1 MLFVKRKKLTFI
13 KNSELRNFER
23 FKMNKIINRY
33 LLTGD
38 KFMPELHL
46 KQPGFTYSAC
56 GPFTKHHERIKKF
69 RETDNLKDLYRNE

>member
-46 KQPGFTYSAC
+46 KQPDLLIVLVDHLLNIM
-56 GPFTKHHERIKKF
+56 KELK
-69 RETDNLKDLYRNE
+69 NLEKQAI

>member
-69 RETDNLKDLYRNE
+69 RETGNLKDLYRNE